1 MSSTENKTKRWGRP
15 PWVIDFQPVPHPVPD
30 AVDFAIIGGGF
41 TGLATAAWLRHL
53 APEKTV
59 AVFEAQSVGSGS
71 SGRTGG
77 MALEESSVGDLP
89 GLGDVL
95 GGFAEALRVFQ
106 IDCDFTLPGVWEIS
120 HKRALPNSPIRWSD
134 SGELRAAKEVP
145 GGSVDAGKL
154 LSGLGRAAEHLGA
167 QIHEN
172 TPVAS
177 ATFGDSM
184 RLVAGSKSIRVSGA
198 LFATNAQSFEL
209 SGLAETA
216 ESKFTTAVATE
227 PLTDAQIEA
236 LGLSSRK
243 PFYTIDFPYL
253 WGRLLSSGGV
263 VFGGGLVDLDNWRE
277 LDAVDIEGG
286 EAAAFVTRL
295 ERRVRGLVPAMS
307 EVRFTHRW
315 GGPMGVGPGWGPV
328 FIRHP
333 QSSRAIVLGAYS
345 GQGVTLSVHLGR
357 WAAEVLLGRRDLPD
371 WKRD

>member
-1 MSSTENKTKRWGRP
+1 MSSTENKNKSWGTP
-15 PWVIDFQPVPHPVPD
+15 PWAIDFRPAPRAVPD
-30 AVDFAIIGGGF
+30 AVDFAVIGGGF
-41 TGLATAAWLRHL
+41 TGLATAAWLRHF
-53 APEKTV
+53 APEKSV
-59 AVFEAQSVGSGS
+59 AVFEAESLGSGS

-120 HKRALPNSPIRWSD
+120 RKKALPDSPIRWSD
-134 SGELRAAKEVP
+134 SGELRAAEEVS

-154 LSGLGRAAEHLGA
+154 LSGLGRAAERLGA
-167 QIHEN
+167 QIYEN
-172 TPVAS
+172 TPVAT
-177 ATFGDSM
+177 ANFGDLL
-184 RLVAGSKSIRVSGA
+184 RLVAGGKSIQAESV

-209 SGLAETA
+209 SGLAAVA

-227 PLTDAQIEA
+227 PLTNTQIDA
-236 LGLSSRK
+236 LGLSSRR
-243 PFYTIDFPYL
+243 PFYTTDFPYL
-253 WGRLLSSGGV
+253 WGRLLSNGGV

-286 EAAAFVTRL
+286 EAAAFIARL

-307 EVRFTHRW
+307 DVQFTHHW
-315 GGPMGVGPGWGPV
+315 GGPMAVGPGWGPV
-328 FIRHP
+328 FLRHP
-333 QSSRAIVLGAYS
+333 QSPRAIVLGAYS

-357 WAAEVLLGRRDLPD
+357 WAAQALLGQRELPN
-371 WKRD
+371 WKMD